1 MYFSFLGITVNLKQ
15 HGLVWKFQWLF
26 RASGFIWGMFTGS
39 MREQTQ
45 PSSHKLFFY
54 HKWPDWWSFHM
65 LSKKFVLLRKQTC
78 FSLNSLLV
86 ISPKT
91 FQASFFLLLLKWS
104 VKSVNQSGIYSD
116 TNLEF
121 NVWLHHVHC
130 LLCIVSEECASLMR
144 LIDWTNMAL
153 MEFYK
158 AIAIDA

>member
-1 MYFSFLGITVNLKQ
+1 MLWCESFNGTSEHQVSYGACLQ
-15 HGLVWKFQWLF
+15 AQWE
-26 RASGFIWGMFTGS
+26 SKHN
-39 MREQTQ
+39 